1 MVLTSTSHSRVEHVT
16 SELASQLY
24 TTTAASPPSYSDSTR
39 LQQVVDST
47 SPPRKKTRAEKAGHS
62 PAMDSTITSGSSIKP
77 DPVYP
82 SSSNPDLLS
91 YKVSNSRSHI
101 NVQGMS
107 AKLVGFRLRYIS
119 HFVCIVYIICIS
131 IFVGCDNTLPLARG
145 WCV

>member
-1 MVLTSTSHSRVEHVT
+1 MVLTSTSHSKVEHVT

-24 TTTAASPPSYSDSTR
+24 TTTMAASPPSYSDGTR

-47 SPPRKKTRAEKAGHS
+47 SPPRKKTRVEKAGHS
-62 PAMDSTITSGSSIKP
+62 PAMDSTITGGSSIKP

-107 AKLVGFRLRYIS
+107 AKLGGF
-119 HFVCIVYIICIS
+119 
-131 IFVGCDNTLPLARG
+131 
-145 WCV
+145 